1 MFVHFA
7 GLESGFLPDPRIL
20 VIFGVITHFDFLFC
34 LILVMNSA
42 SILAFYSIVGVL

>member
-7 GLESGFLPDPRIL
+7 GLESGFHPDPRIL
-20 VIFGVITHFDFLFC
+20 GVFRVITHFDFRLC

-42 SILAFYSIVGVL
+42 GILAFYSIVGVL